1 MRNTVAYV
9 MNEGLGYFDT
19 YCFSVDVVRVE
30 PDDRVGFS
38 RVDLYLWT
46 EGAGRVVD
54 RELTDYAVLPTPE
67 VRKFKKFWK
76 RWNKWSS

>member
-9 MNEGLGYFDT
+9 MGEGLEYFDT

-30 PDDRVGFS
+30 PDDRVGYS
-38 RVDLYLWT
+38 KAHLYLWS

-54 RELTDYAVLPTPE
+54 RELTDYVLLPTPE
-67 VRKFKKFWK
+67 VRKFKKVWK
-76 RWNKWSS
+76 RWNKWSA